1 MMQKAASNSELSYF
15 EYQED
20 VDDDHNENLEIASVS
35 EVYKDAID
43 VVKKQFN
50 DREEK
55 VLNQLTLRTLKKK
68 P

>member
-1 MMQKAASNSELSYF
+1 MQKAASNSELSYF

>member
-1 MMQKAASNSELSYF
+1 M
-15 EYQED
+15 
-20 VDDDHNENLEIASVS
+20 DDDHNENLEIASVS

-55 VLNQLTLRTLKKK
+55 VLNQLTLRTLKKR